1 MRILDTYKAHKLA
14 IGFSIAASLSLSPV
28 YAQDLPDP
36 ATISVP
42 DLSSAKDPK
51 IAKQGWKYF
60 VFHKAGVSFEE
71 AYADFAECYTFLP
84 TFSGGGELPKFIP
97 WGQSEDPDTQ
107 ELASNG
113 GNFGVVGVAIGA
125 LIEGPLRRRAYQ
137 SRMRRC
143 MEPRGY
149 DRYGLDK
156 DIWEQISGSYSL
168 ESIAI
173 KAKIASGPKL
183 ADTPLEISR

>member
-1 MRILDTYKAHKLA
+1 MRILDAYKAHKLA
-14 IGFSIAASLSLSPV
+14 IGFAIAAPLSLSPA

-36 ATISVP
+36 ATINVP
-42 DLSSAKDPK
+42 DLSSAKNPK

-107 ELASNG
+107 ELANNG

-137 SRMRRC
+137 S
-143 MEPRGY
+143 
-149 DRYGLDK
+149 LDK

-183 ADTPLEISR
+183 ADTPLETSR